1 MHISIS
7 KVNFKSI
14 GINIAK
20 VDFGRYEKHVEIPLA
35 ITGTLSQSFNSIY
48 FDRNIT
54 QPGHST
60 FTGGYE
66 VPVIVNGNDWFVYT
80 NDSPHTLVGCF
91 ANNNNITSV
100 NICNLDCS
108 NVNSIENMFEY
119 CTYMTTCDVSRLN
132 TSNVTLMGNVFKN
145 CKRLTSLDLSSW
157 DVSKVTRIWGM
168 FREMNAI
175 ESIDLS
181 SWNTSSLTLIPH
193 LFYNVQSIKSI
204 DMSGWNTRLIQNME
218 YAFYNC
224 NNLKTLNLSGWDL
237 TSLTSHTATFYNCSS
252 LTDVY
257 ITVESTLMKLTNN
270 LKSESFNN
278 IPSTATIHY
287 NDVDY
292 KWNGSA
298 WTVVDYTDYMTLS
311 ALGDGEITITIPA
324 AINSSYATS
333 LSYSK
338 DKSTWNETLIDDTA
352 QTISI
357 PVTNGENVY
366 LKGIAKQLGNSS
378 TGVNI
383 NSTTNINAS
392 GNTMSLLYGDDYKD
406 KVAFPSGSTYT
417 FAYLFNGNTH
427 LISAENLI
435 LPATTLAEGC
445 YRYMFDGCTSLT
457 AAPVLPA
464 TTLATNCYFSM
475 FSGCT
480 SLTTAPTLP
489 ATTLAEGCYFSMFLG
504 CTSLTAAPV
513 LPATTLATNCY
524 TSMFYGCKSLT
535 AAPELPATTLAD
547 SCYYNMFRDCI
558 SLTTAP
564 ELPATTLANDCYY
577 GMLAGCNSLTTAP
590 VLPATTLTRYCYTSM
605 FQDCKSLTTAP
616 ELHATTLADSCYGD
630 MFLRCRK
637 LNNITMLAT
646 DISAPDCLKGWV
658 SGVASTGT
666 FTKAASM
673 TTLPTGSS
681 GIPEGWTVVDY
692 TEYMTLSALGDG
704 EITIKIP
711 AEINSTYV
719 TSISYSKDKSTWNET
734 LIDDTEQTIS
744 IPVTSGENVYLKG
757 IAKQLGKYNSF
768 ININASA
775 GINASGNIMSLL
787 YGDDY
792 KDKVAFQAGSEYTFN
807 NLFSGNTHLINA
819 KDLVLPATT
828 AASTCYYYMF
838 NGCTSLTTA
847 PALPATTLTYSC
859 YSDMF
864 YGCSSLNNITMLA
877 TDISASGCLLTWVY
891 GVAPTGTFT
900 KAAEMTTL
908 PAGQSGIPEGWTVV
922 DYGSQP
928 TFYGIRGTANVTST
942 TLSNAISFN
951 DTMHDVYVDENG
963 KWEIEYNDQIYTS
976 SNVQSLCQSNNI
988 TSIDFRNTIWATRSH
1003 TNKDT
1008 FNNLFFSG
1016 SVSNLKDVYFDFT
1029 GQDTNNMCLESGIF
1043 SALNNCRIHGFGTLN
1058 WSGEIDVSNTTSKH
1072 TFSLREFNRN
1082 GIIGTLDLR
1091 GIDTTS
1097 ITDQDVSSINRTAL
1111 SFDWTYGYWYL
1122 FPNGVHCDTI
1132 IIGSL
1137 EIQTNYFTAWNGPSS
1152 YCKTLY
1158 CTSPTPPSLSRTGAN
1173 GLTCYNWLKN
1183 LSNLQNIYVP
1193 VGCLDAYKNDPD
1205 WSVKSSIMSEK
1216 EAPDPLSI

>member
-145 CKRLTSLDLSSW
+145 CKRLTSVDLSSW

-204 DMSGWNTRLIQNME
+204 DMSGWNTRLVQNME

-237 TSLTSHTATFYNCSS
+237 TSLARHNATFYNCIS

-270 LKSESFNN
+270 LKSESFNY
-278 IPSTATIHY
+278 IPSSATIHY
-287 NDVDY
+287 NGVDY
-292 KWNGSA
+292 KWTGSA

-338 DKSTWNETLIDDTA
+338 DKSTWNETLIDDT
-352 QTISI
+352 
-357 PVTNGENVY
+357 
-366 LKGIAKQLGNSS
+366 
-378 TGVNI
+378 
-383 NSTTNINAS
+383 
-392 GNTMSLLYGDDYKD
+392 
-406 KVAFPSGSTYT
+406 
-417 FAYLFNGNTH
+417 
-427 LISAENLI
+427 
-435 LPATTLAEGC
+435 
-445 YRYMFDGCTSLT
+445 
-457 AAPVLPA
+457 
-464 TTLATNCYFSM
+464 
-475 FSGCT
+475 
-480 SLTTAPTLP
+480 
-489 ATTLAEGCYFSMFLG
+489 
-504 CTSLTAAPV
+504 
-513 LPATTLATNCY
+513 
-524 TSMFYGCKSLT
+524 
-535 AAPELPATTLAD
+535 
-547 SCYYNMFRDCI
+547 
-558 SLTTAP
+558 
-564 ELPATTLANDCYY
+564 
-577 GMLAGCNSLTTAP
+577 
-590 VLPATTLTRYCYTSM
+590 
-605 FQDCKSLTTAP
+605 
-616 ELHATTLADSCYGD
+616 
-630 MFLRCRK
+630 
-637 LNNITMLAT
+637 
-646 DISAPDCLKGWV
+646 
-658 SGVASTGT
+658 
-666 FTKAASM
+666 
-673 TTLPTGSS
+673 
-681 GIPEGWTVVDY
+681 
-692 TEYMTLSALGDG
+692 
-704 EITIKIP
+704 
-711 AEINSTYV
+711 
-719 TSISYSKDKSTWNET
+719 
-734 LIDDTEQTIS
+734 EQTIS

-775 GINASGNIMSLL
+775 DINASGNIMSLL

-807 NLFSGNTHLINA
+807 SLFSGNTHLINA

-838 NGCTSLTTA
+838 KGCTSLTNAPKLPATTLTNGCYRFMFQGCTSLTTA
-847 PALPATTLTYSC
+847 PELPATTLADYCYASMFDGCTSLTTAPVLPATTLTNGCYMFMFQGCTSLTTAPELPATTLTSSC
-859 YSDMF
+859 YSEMF
-864 YGCSSLNNITMLA
+864 YGCSNLNSITMLA

-900 KAAEMTTL
+900 KAASMTSLTT
-908 PAGQSGIPEGWTVV
+908 GESGIPSGWTVV
-922 DYGSQP
+922 DYG
-928 TFYGIRGTANVTST
+928 A
-942 TLSNAISFN
+942 A
-951 DTMHDVYVDENG
+951 
-963 KWEIEYNDQIYTS
+963 
-976 SNVQSLCQSNNI
+976 
-988 TSIDFRNTIWATRSH
+988 
-1003 TNKDT
+1003 
-1008 FNNLFFSG
+1008 
-1016 SVSNLKDVYFDFT
+1016 
-1029 GQDTNNMCLESGIF
+1029 
-1043 SALNNCRIHGFGTLN
+1043 
-1058 WSGEIDVSNTTSKH
+1058 
-1072 TFSLREFNRN
+1072 
-1082 GIIGTLDLR
+1082 
-1091 GIDTTS
+1091 
-1097 ITDQDVSSINRTAL
+1097 
-1111 SFDWTYGYWYL
+1111 
-1122 FPNGVHCDTI
+1122 
-1132 IIGSL
+1132 
-1137 EIQTNYFTAWNGPSS
+1137 
-1152 YCKTLY
+1152 
-1158 CTSPTPPSLSRTGAN
+1158 
-1173 GLTCYNWLKN
+1173 
-1183 LSNLQNIYVP
+1183 
-1193 VGCLDAYKNDPD
+1193 
-1205 WSVKSSIMSEK
+1205 
-1216 EAPDPLSI
+1216 